1 MGDYSG
7 APPSGKDQHCVKDER
22 RKHIQIYYDHLD
34 LWADAD
40 TGLNPSAL
48 AVYVCLVRHAG
59 WSDHECFPSL
69 DTIAKQMRMS
79 RPTVVKAVKALK
91 AAGLIAVRKQ
101 RVPGGFERSIYTLL
115 DAPKPARSGQ
125 ERNFTEGERNLQA
138 RSKNETGPGKESLL
152 ELEPREQESKDVTEK
167 KSSRTLAPDERIVD
181 VWAHECNGGRWPV
194 RPATDRAH
202 AKKLVAAG
210 FDEDEARELIAWLRT
225 QDWRKSG
232 ITLGLMENQ
241 ADNFRAA
248 MLEGKTPARKAN
260 KDGGMVYG

>member
-34 LWADAD
+34 LWAEAD

-152 ELEPREQESKDVTEK
+152 ELEPRELEPIGEGQK
-167 KSSRTLAPDERIVD
+167 KSAHDLPEHGPAQQIVKAYCLAMDIPRPVNYGKTVKHAQLLADAGITPDEVPQIV
-181 VWAHECNGGRWPV
+181 
-194 RPATDRAH
+194 
-202 AKKLVAAG
+202 
-210 FDEDEARELIAWLRT
+210 AWLQNDPYWAKRGIDLGT
-225 QDWRKSG
+225 VMNSAEKWR
-232 ITLGLMENQ
+232 
-241 ADNFRAA
+241 
-248 MLEGKTPARKAN
+248 GKQRSPQQKRRF
-260 KDGGMVYG
+260 VV